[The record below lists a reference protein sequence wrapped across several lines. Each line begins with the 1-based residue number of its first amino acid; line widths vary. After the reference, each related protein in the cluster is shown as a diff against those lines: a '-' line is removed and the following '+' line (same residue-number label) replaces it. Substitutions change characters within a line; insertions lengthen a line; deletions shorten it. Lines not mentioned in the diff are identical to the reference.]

1 MENSIERTNDY
12 PVMTLIS
19 MFYNLLA
26 YTSIVIGIIVFVV
39 QASDGDLWFGLVA
52 LALSAISYG
61 FCKLLSEVAKILS
74 DIANNVKLI
83 QINSDSWKK

>member
-39 QASDGDLWFGLVA
+39 NFNDYLEYGLREFTPSTSRSKTTSHQIDNAV
-52 LALSAISYG
+52 
-61 FCKLLSEVAKILS
+61 KKEVN
-74 DIANNVKLI
+74 D
-83 QINSDSWKK
+83 